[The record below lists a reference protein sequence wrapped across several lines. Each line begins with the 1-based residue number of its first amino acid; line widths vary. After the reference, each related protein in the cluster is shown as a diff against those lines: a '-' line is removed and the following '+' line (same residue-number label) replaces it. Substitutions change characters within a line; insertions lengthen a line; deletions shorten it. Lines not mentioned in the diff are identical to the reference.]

1 MGKFEA
7 LIKMM
12 VQFHIAAS
20 QDFCHLIGNSLVA
33 QWLELSTWDCCGPR
47 FSPWSGKKD
56 AASCV
61 AWPHPPL
68 LQKKKKKTSVAL
80 PTNYLK
86 YILCG
91 VLWPSYVTHSSQNS
105 RRCVR

>member
-33 QWLELSTWDCCGPR
+33 QWLELSTLTAVGPGSVLGR
-47 FSPWSGKKD
+47 GGKM
-56 AASCV
+56 
-61 AWPHPPL
+61 
-68 LQKKKKKTSVAL
+68 LQAV
-80 PTNYLK
+80 
-86 YILCG
+86 
-91 VLWPSYVTHSSQNS
+91 
-105 RRCVR
+105 